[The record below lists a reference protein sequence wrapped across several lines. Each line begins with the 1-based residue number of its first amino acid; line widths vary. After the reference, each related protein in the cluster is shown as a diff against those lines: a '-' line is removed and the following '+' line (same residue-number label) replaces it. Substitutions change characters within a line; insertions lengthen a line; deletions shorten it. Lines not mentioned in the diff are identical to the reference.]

1 VLVATAD
8 KVAIGVADVVGVSHS
23 IATGCIEQALAQV
36 VTAAQ
41 FRAKDVV
48 DGGFGNVA
56 QTDVGPVVVQTSTND
71 PVAQIVVVTGGQTTD
86 EAIAINAGN
95 VEVDGVPAPEVWW
108 ISDFQPKADISA
120 RLSIGEMKMHLLPE
134 AF

>member
-1 VLVATAD
+1 MHRAQTVA
-8 KVAIGVADVVGVSHS
+8 
-23 IATGCIEQALAQV
+23 QL

-41 FRAKDVV
+41 FGAEDVV

-95 VEVDGVPAPEVWW
+95 VGVDVGVPSPEVWW

-120 RLSIGEMKMHLLPE
+120 RLLIGEMKMHLLPE